1 MHPDLNDAKTCSKDL
16 FDKIDRNESCI
27 NLPKSWNKINIVWR
41 SQRGIVFLDRIGI
54 KGENGRIDSVSTKEV
69 TIDEEMTLLI
79 KIHGKVLNHTDLNI
93 ENEEIHS
100 TEELEAIIQV
110 IHDL

>member
-1 MHPDLNDAKTCSKDL
+1 MTQVHPDLNDAKTCSKDL

-79 KIHGKVLNHTDLNI
+79 KIH
-93 ENEEIHS
+93 EILWMLCAKRLLILKKDQERS
-100 TEELEAIIQV
+100 QCN
-110 IHDL
+110 